1 MTDDLNLKTIFFL
14 LIALTV
20 LVKNAPKSM
29 LPWLG
34 QILPP
39 VWSTLTSSADKYVR
53 EVVNSEADE
62 NCDDENDEV
71 SIASGINAVVIVP
84 YVKCC

>member
-1 MTDDLNLKTIFFL
+1 
-14 LIALTV
+14 
-20 LVKNAPKSM
+20 M

-39 VWSTLTSSADKYVR
+39 VWSTLTTSADKYVR

-71 SIASGINAVVIVP
+71 STFCSS
-84 YVKCC
+84 YHKKCLFYKLLRLLMNCWKVLGRK

>member
-1 MTDDLNLKTIFFL
+1 
-14 LIALTV
+14 
-20 LVKNAPKSM
+20 M

-71 SIASGINAVVIVP
+71 SISSGVNTVIL
-84 YVKCC
+84 